1 MRPERLTMC
10 AFGPYASRVE
20 VPFSEFGD
28 HGIYLITGDTGAGK
42 TTIFDGIVFALYG
55 EASGDIRKPDMLRSD
70 FAAPS
75 EKTYV
80 ELVFTCR
87 GRQYTVVRNPEYMRP
102 KTRGEGMTKETSDA
116 VLTYPDGKTVS
127 GSRQT
132 TKAVEELL
140 GLDRSQFVQ
149 IAMIAQGDFLKLLLA
164 GTEERGKIFRKIF
177 NTGQYLDFQKE
188 LKRRLLETKKEYEEL
203 QRSVSQYAQ
212 GLVRPQKDTEAGSYA
227 KQGELAERSELAE
240 QGGLTEQSELAEQGR
255 LTEQDELA
263 ESSAQPDWDVL
274 TGERAAY
281 HLEELIPLLER
292 LLDREKKQQR
302 SEEKT
307 LRSLEKELL
316 ALQEAAGKQ
325 QMIERARAEM
335 QKKQKL
341 LEELREQCGQ
351 WERRYEEALK
361 RKPEAEQVGGRLA
374 VLTEQMGRY
383 EALKETEQAICE
395 MQKKEKAKEAEL
407 QRLEALIQENENRLK
422 AGKARQDE
430 IGRPEQEL
438 RLLGAE
444 EEKAQQQKSNL
455 AHLEKLL
462 RELEAL
468 AGSVKQAEEEF
479 LQVREKS
486 TSLGKQYVE
495 MEALFLSGQ
504 AGILA
509 RGLRRGQPCPV
520 CGSLEHP
527 SPASENMEIPSEKE
541 LKELSVKRERAV
553 AKTTQ
558 VSAAAAEVRGKYEQS
573 RAALAQWCTRE
584 GINAEAGWHD
594 AEQRQIGDVI
604 GRESAGRERDVA
616 PASRIDAEGEQINA
630 KSGQKN
636 DLARAAWEYFH
647 MKGQELREKLLGYEQ
662 ERKRLTRLLREK
674 EELEKQLPLV
684 ESQILQSRQK
694 REKAAQELIQCRTQ
708 MESALLQREDIKQ
721 QLMYGTYEE
730 AGRAVKELQ
739 QIRAQIMAEIEAAQ
753 KGLEQCRSSI
763 RAQEEAVE
771 LLREQTAQ
779 SDEISSNG
787 LMARRLELSE
797 QKKLLEQRQRQRHV
811 LLQTDEGI
819 LGQLKKGQKKMAQVD
834 EAYQTLAV
842 LSDTANG
849 ELRGRQKLAFEQYIQ
864 AVFFG
869 QIIHEANKRFSV
881 MTDGRYLLKRRENAG
896 NLRSQ
901 TGLDL
906 DVFDYYTG
914 RLRSVQSLS
923 GGEAFKASLSLALG
937 LADVVQRYAGGVQL
951 DTVFI
956 DEGFGSLDR
965 ESLNQAIK
973 ILNELAG
980 SSRLAGIISHV
991 EELKERIDRKIIV
1004 KKGTAGSTLMLSC

>member
-80 ELVFTCR
+80 ELIFTCR

-188 LKRRLLETKKEYEEL
+188 LKRKLLETKKEYEEL

-240 QGGLTEQSELAEQGR
+240 QGRLTEQSELAEQGR

-274 TGERAAY
+274 TGEHAAY
-281 HLEELIPLLER
+281 HLEELIPLLEQ

-307 LRSLEKELL
+307 LQSLEKELV

-325 QMIERARAEM
+325 QMIERARADM

-351 WERRYEEALK
+351 WEHRYEEALK
-361 RKPEAEQVGGRLA
+361 RKPEEEQAGGRLA
-374 VLTEQMGRY
+374 VLTEQMSRY
-383 EALKETEQAICE
+383 EALKETEQAIRE
-395 MQKKEKAKEAEL
+395 MQKKEKAKETEL

-509 RGLRRGQPCPV
+509 RGLRPGQPCPV

-541 LKELSVKRERAV
+541 LKELSAKRERAV
-553 AKTTQ
+553 ARTTQ

-573 RAALAQWCTRE
+573 RAALSQWCSRE
-584 GINAEAGWHD
+584 QVSAEAG
-594 AEQRQIGDVI
+594 
-604 GRESAGRERDVA
+604 
-616 PASRIDAEGEQINA
+616 
-630 KSGQKN
+630 QKKG
-636 DLARAAWEYFH
+636 LECAAWEYFH
-647 MKGQELREKLLGYEQ
+647 MKGQELREKLLWYEQ
-662 ERKRLTRLLREK
+662 ERKKLTKLLREK

-684 ESQILQSRQK
+684 EGQLLQSRQK
-694 REKAAQELIQCRTQ
+694 RETTAQELVQCRTQ

-721 QLMYGTYEE
+721 RFMYGTYEE
-730 AGRAVKELQ
+730 AGRAIKELQ

-779 SDEISSNG
+779 SDEVSSDM
-787 LMARRLELSE
+787 LMERRLELSE

-834 EAYQTLAV
+834 EAYQTLAI

-906 DVFDYYTG
+906 DVFDFYTG

-980 SSRLAGIISHV
+980 SRRLAGIISHV

>member
-1 MRPERLTMC
+1 MC
-10 AFGPYASRVE
+10 AFGPYASKVE

-87 GRQYTVVRNPEYMRP
+87 GKQYTVVRNPEYMRP

-116 VLTYPDGKTVS
+116 VLTYPDGRTVS

-177 NTGQYLDFQKE
+177 NTGRYLDFQRE

-203 QRSVSQYAQ
+203 QRSVSQYVQGIICPQNDTGNGKYTESKGAQ
-212 GLVRPQKDTEAGSYA
+212 GESV
-227 KQGELAERSELAE
+227 E
-240 QGGLTEQSELAEQGR
+240 QETGPSNE
-255 LTEQDELA
+255 
-263 ESSAQPDWDVL
+263 PNWDVL

-281 HLEELIPLLER
+281 HLEELIPLLEQ
-292 LLDREKKQQR
+292 LLDGERKQQQAAEKALQELEKK
-302 SEEKT
+302 
-307 LRSLEKELL
+307 LL

-325 QMIERARAEM
+325 QMIEQAKDDME
-335 QKKQKL
+335 KKRKL
-341 LEELREQCGQ
+341 LEELKQQCSQ

-361 RKPEAEQVGGRLA
+361 KKPEAEHAGGRLA

-383 EALKETEQAICE
+383 EALKETEQAIHE
-395 MQKKEKAKEAEL
+395 LEEKQRSKEREF
-407 QRLEALIQENENRLK
+407 QRLETLIQENENRLK
-422 AGKARQDE
+422 AGKERQEE

-444 EEKAQQQKSNL
+444 EEKAQKQQKDL

-462 RELEAL
+462 RELESL

-479 LQVREKS
+479 IQVREKS
-486 TSLGKQYVE
+486 TALGKQYVE

-509 RGLRRGQPCPV
+509 RGLRTGHPCPV

-527 SPASENMEIPSEKE
+527 SPAAENTEIPSEKE
-541 LKELSVKRERAV
+541 LKELSAKRERAV
-553 AKTTQ
+553 ARTTQ
-558 VSAAAAEVRGKYEQS
+558 SSAAAAKVRGKYEQS
-573 RAALAQWCTRE
+573 RAALVQWCSRE
-584 GINAEAGWHD
+584 QASVAAGQEKEGW
-594 AEQRQIGDVI
+594 EQAST
-604 GRESAGRERDVA
+604 EAGRENPGWEQVSVVLQQEKDLE
-616 PASRIDAEGEQINA
+616 RI
-630 KSGQKN
+630 
-636 DLARAAWEYFH
+636 AWEYFH
-647 MKGQELREKLLGYEQ
+647 RKGQELREKFLGNEQ
-662 ERKRLTRLLREK
+662 ERKRLTGLLREK
-674 EELEKQLPLV
+674 EELEKKIPLV
-684 ESQILQSRQK
+684 ERQLLQSRQD
-694 REKAAQELIQCRTQ
+694 RETAAQELVQCRTQ
-708 MESALLQREDIKQ
+708 MQAALLQREDIKQ
-721 QLMYGTYEE
+721 QLIYGTYDE
-730 AGRAVKELQ
+730 ARKAAKELQ
-739 QIRAQIMAEIEAAQ
+739 QIRIQITAEIETSQ

-763 RAQEEAVE
+763 HAQEEALE
-771 LLREQTAQ
+771 LLLEQTAQ
-779 SDEISSNG
+779 SDDVSADE
-787 LMARRLELSE
+787 LQTRRTELSA

-819 LGQLKKGQKKMAQVD
+819 LGQLKKSRKKMAQVD
-834 EAYQTLAV
+834 EAYQTMAA

-869 QIIHEANKRFSV
+869 QIICEANKRFSV

-914 RLRSVQSLS
+914 RRRNVQSLS

-965 ESLNQAIK
+965 ESLNQAIR

-980 SSRLAGIISHV
+980 SRRLAGIISHV

-1004 KKGTAGSTLMLSC
+1004 KKGTAGSTLVLTC